1 MLTFCPPPP
10 PPMWPV
16 ASVMSASP
24 GRGFFSEAE
33 EFLGEKESLT
43 GETPVA
49 VALGRQQ
56 QRPRGLTAGCICHH
70 PACRTAERAIIK
82 DSMMVSATLK

>member
-10 PPMWPV
+10 PPMWLV
-16 ASVMSASP
+16 TSVMSESP

-33 EFLGEKESLT
+33 EFLGEESLT

-82 DSMMVSATLK
+82 DSMMV